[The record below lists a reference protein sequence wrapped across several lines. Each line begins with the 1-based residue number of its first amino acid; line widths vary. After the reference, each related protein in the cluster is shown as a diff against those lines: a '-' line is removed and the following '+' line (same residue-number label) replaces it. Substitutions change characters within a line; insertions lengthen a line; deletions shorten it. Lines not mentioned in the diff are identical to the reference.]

1 MSPFSLPDSSSKSS
15 DWVIFVAML
24 LAIGVG
30 IGCYVIWLM
39 VIRNAS
45 GKKEK
50 KKRLRHHRPRNP
62 SRAEAGG
69 LPPVRDPDEPPAGP

>member
-1 MSPFSLPDSSSKSS
+1 MNPFALPYSKASS
-15 DWVIFVAML
+15 DWLIFVAML

-39 VIRNAS
+39 VIRNAN
-45 GKKEK
+45 GKKENK
-50 KKRLRHHRPRNP
+50 KKKLRHHRPRNP

-69 LPPVRDPDEPPAGP
+69 LPPVREADEPPAGA